1 MHVQIQL
8 QVRFSFSEPATSTTA
23 GTTTTPKPA
32 TAPSI
37 PTIDYFVTGMVTL
50 SIFDPMIK
58 ETALAHN
65 E

>member
-1 MHVQIQL
+1 M
-8 QVRFSFSEPATSTTA
+8 TA
-23 GTTTTPKPA
+23 ATTTTLTPA
-32 TAPSI
+32 TAPSV
-37 PTIDYFVTGMVTL
+37 PTTDYFVTGMVTL